1 MKQFKQAQKMMKK
14 SQKRRYAE
22 DDVGLAACSHLRFK
36 KVKVLKFVRR
46 VLDHVRH
53 LHQRIISIEYRI
65 PIEV

>member
-1 MKQFKQAQKMMKK
+1 NDEK
-14 SQKRRYAE
+14 SLQKRRYAE
-22 DDVGLAACSHLRFK
+22 DDAWAWRPAVTSVSK
-36 KVKVLKFVRR
+36 KVKVLKFARR